1 MKPTIGKES
10 WGRGLSL
17 SDYGDN
23 QFFGHG
29 GDALGSHTRLIYSQ
43 KDKISISY
51 ATNGERIPTNIFVE
65 NLVRLIYNTE
75 IKLPEI
81 KQ

>member
-1 MKPTIGKES
+1 M
-10 WGRGLSL
+10 
-17 SDYGDN
+17 
-23 QFFGHG
+23 
-29 GDALGSHTRLIYSQ
+29 YSTKSSINP

-65 NLVRLIYNTE
+65 NLVSIIYNTE
-75 IKLPEI
+75 LKLPEI